1 MTMSHGKTLKLQ
13 QITVKVPGQHVSS
26 VSRTTTTPT
35 SSELTESLAVT
46 SQLSNISDRS
56 NSASPP
62 PGLESSLD
70 MSYNSN
76 SGLSS
81 LPANYPPRITHTSPQ
96 HLPPPPSPH
105 TAYQDYHS
113 NRQLGHEIRDYRSPA
128 SSERDEF
135 GSSDL
140 IEDSSSYTGSGGQY
154 LYTNGRGHNR
164 NGSVDDTIMLQQLR
178 TGGEYSTCICVQN
191 YTCTLA
197 IPGAHEPPHPLG
209 GSRAPDYTGIILLL
223 LMYRTVDHC
232 L

>member
-13 QITVKVPGQHVSS
+13 QITVKVPGQHASS

-46 SQLSNISDRS
+46 SSSQPGNISDRS

-81 LPANYPPRITHTSPQ
+81 LPANFPPRITHTSPQ
-96 HLPPPPSPH
+96 HPPPLH
-105 TAYQDYHS
+105 QAYQDYHG

-140 IEDSSSYTGSGGQY
+140 MEDSSSYSGSAGGQY

-178 TGGEYSTCICVQN
+178 TGGMYKYTQECTCVCY
-191 YTCTLA
+191 YTY
-197 IPGAHEPPHPLG
+197 I
-209 GSRAPDYTGIILLL
+209 YT
-223 LMYRTVDHC
+223 LMYIG
-232 L
+232 LYFALILY